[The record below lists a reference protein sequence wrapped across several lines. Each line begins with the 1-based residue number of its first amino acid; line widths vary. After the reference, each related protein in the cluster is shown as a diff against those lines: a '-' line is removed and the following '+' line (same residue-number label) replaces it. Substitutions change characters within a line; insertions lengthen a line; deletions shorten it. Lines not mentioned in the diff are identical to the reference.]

1 MLTTNEFL
9 DKFDKELLTFEECK
23 KISEFLHFQNTE
35 NSTIFQKKIKTPPV
49 PASSVLVPIYSIF
62 QAIYC
67 YIFNLL
73 YHFIFKNSMI

>member
-1 MLTTNEFL
+1 MFKVLY
-9 DKFDKELLTFEECK
+9 
-23 KISEFLHFQNTE
+23 HF
-35 NSTIFQKKIKTPPV
+35 SFIFQKKIKTPPV

-67 YIFNLL
+67 YILNLL